1 MSGGCG
7 EIAHV
12 PVGLTDTA
20 SRRADPPD
28 SPARRW
34 TDSPWL
40 VPGLLGLAWLAVLIL
55 NLRTPV
61 PSDQLNYML
70 AADRFP
76 HRVEATTEM
85 HQVTRFGLIVPVRL
99 AIMVF
104 GYSQAA
110 YATVPILATLT
121 LLLGTYALGTLL
133 FARPAGVA
141 AALIVVA
148 ATPVAI
154 DSTDLLPDVF
164 AAGLFVCAL
173 ALAVWLRRR
182 PDAPGPGALLAVGA
196 LLGWSYLAR
205 EFVVFMWPVV
215 VAVLFR
221 RTRWTGLLWVA
232 APVAL
237 IGLAELALCWRLY
250 GDPFARAQAILGHGQ
265 RPSTPSV
272 AASYRDKSRMTYV
285 LRLPHTLRAYPEGRV
300 LKILIGLTLL
310 GGLLRMRRILVLVA
324 ACASLWLPLTLLGGV
339 LDPSAPKLRLQLIR
353 YWFPVFPA
361 FVLGGVGLV
370 WIAAAALAGRIPRRG
385 RARVAAAAAL
395 PAAAVLAVAAV
406 SVGPATH
413 SWWAGPATR
422 AGGGTQLESLRSW
435 MRDNDQG
442 PDTRVWT
449 DKHTRRVLKVYQ
461 DGAFGGQ
468 AWPGR
473 IRTVPPDGE
482 RPRPGDL
489 LVVFDA
495 ETGRV
500 CALCRV
506 SAQTMLRNPVWAGP
520 GWRQVYGTDDRVV
533 RVYRL
538 APG

>member
-1 MSGGCG
+1 M
-7 EIAHV
+7 

-40 VPGLLGLAWLAVLIL
+40 VPGLLGLAWLGVLIV

-76 HRVEATTEM
+76 RRVEATTEM

-133 FARPAGVA
+133 FARSAGVA
-141 AALIVVA
+141 GALIVVA

-164 AAGLFVCAL
+164 ATGLFVCAL

-215 VAVLFR
+215 VAVLFH

-232 APVAL
+232 APIAV
-237 IGLAELALCWRLY
+237 IGIAELALCWQLY
-250 GDPFARAQAILGHGQ
+250 GDPLARAKAVLGHGQ
-265 RPSTPSV
+265 RPSTPSI
-272 AASYRDKSRMTYV
+272 AASYRDKPRMAYV
-285 LRLPHTLRAYPEGRV
+285 LRLPHTLRDYPEGR
-300 LKILIGLTLL
+300 LLELMLGLTLV

-361 FVLGGVGLV
+361 FVLGGVGLI
-370 WIAAAALAGRIPRRG
+370 WIATTALAGRTRWT
-385 RARVAAAAAL
+385 ARPKLSAVL
-395 PAAAVLAVAAV
+395 PAAAVLAVAAIT
-406 SVGPATH
+406 VGTAAH

-422 AGGGTQLESLRSW
+422 AGGGTQLEALRSW
-435 MRDNDQG
+435 MHGNDQG
-442 PDTRVWT
+442 PNTRVWT
-449 DKHTRRVLKVYQ
+449 DKHTRKVLGVYQ
-461 DGAFGGQ
+461 NGAFGGQ

-473 IRTVPPDGE
+473 IRSALPGGE

-506 SAQTMLRNPVWAGP
+506 SAQTMLRDPVWAGP
-520 GWRQVYGTDDRVV
+520 GWRPVYGTTDRVV